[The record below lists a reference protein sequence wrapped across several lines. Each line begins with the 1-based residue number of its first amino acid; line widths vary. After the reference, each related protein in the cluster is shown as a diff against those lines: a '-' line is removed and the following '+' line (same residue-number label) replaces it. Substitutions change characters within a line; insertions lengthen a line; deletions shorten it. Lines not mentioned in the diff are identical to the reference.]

1 MSSLLY
7 EINQRINGVDLQ
19 NCYHCLKCASGCPMA
34 GVMEYKPNE
43 IIRMVQLGQ
52 RETLLNSSA
61 IWLCVSCETCVTRC
75 PNEVDIPRMI
85 DVFREMAL
93 EEGYPPAEKGVI
105 AFHESFLNTVKLNG
119 RINEPIMIASYKL
132 KTGSYFK
139 DLAVGLKMLLKGKLS
154 LLSPRTRNRTSVRR
168 IFRHTLKS

>member
-1 MSSLLY
+1 MKTFLDEVNS
-7 EINQRINGVDLQ
+7 RINGVPLQ
-19 NCYHCLKCASGCPMA
+19 NCFHCYKCSSGCPMA
-34 GVMEYKPNE
+34 NAMEYNSNQM
-43 IIRMVQLGQ
+43 IRMAQLGQ
-52 RETLLNSSA
+52 KEKLLKSSA

-93 EEGYPPAEKGVI
+93 EEGYVPAEKEVI
-105 AFHESFLNTVKLNG
+105 AFHESFLDSVKLNG
-119 RINEPIMIASYKL
+119 RINEPLMIASYKL